1 MPLPRTMFKDQA
13 IESAELQRFGGPI
26 NGQDKLVAKI
36 MNVIR
41 RTNIT
46 VSPPAHIKPIVWAD
60 PIDLSARVT
69 IAAAASAAWTTAV
82 TYTAPPGRWARIS
95 GYGVQV
101 LDAAYTYNGSL
112 LWRIVKNGFEEVGP
126 GMSNWAEQRG
136 SLVNMRPVYIRVEE
150 DQTIQFQVRRAVAAG
165 APQDVDMGLTGWQW
179 PLRMNYEGTGAVVT
193 SF

>member
-1 MPLPRTMFKDQA
+1 MPMPRTQFKDA
-13 IESAELQRFGGPI
+13 DIEERERRHFDRPPTPEDG
-26 NGQDKLVAKI
+26 LVAKI

-46 VSPPAHIKPIVWAD
+46 VSPPAHNKPIIWSD

-69 IAAAASAAWTTAV
+69 VPAAVGAYQTV
-82 TYTAPPGRWARIS
+82 IQYQAPPGRWARID

-112 LWRIVKNGFEEVGP
+112 LWRIVKNGVEEVGP
-126 GMSNWAEQRG
+126 GLSNWAEQRG
-136 SLVNMRPVYIRVEE
+136 SLVNMRPIYIRVEE
-150 DQTIQFQVRRAVAAG
+150 DDVITFQVRRAVAAG

>member
-1 MPLPRTMFKDQA
+1 MPPPHTMFKDQA
-13 IESAELQRFGGPI
+13 IEQAERQRFAGEP
-26 NGQDKLVAKI
+26 NGQDRLVAKI

-46 VSPPAHIKPIVWAD
+46 VSPPAHIKPIVWSE

-69 IAAAASAAWTTAV
+69 LPAAVSPYQTVV
-82 TYTAPPGRWARIS
+82 TYTAPPGRWARLDA
-95 GYGVQV
+95 YGVQV
-101 LDAAYTYNGSL
+101 LDAAYTYNGSI
-112 LWRIVKNGFEEVGP
+112 LWRIVKNGFEEIGQ
-126 GMSNWAEQRG
+126 GLSNWAEQRG
-136 SLVNMRPVYIRVEE
+136 SLVNMRPIYIRVEE

-165 APQDVDMGLTGWQW
+165 APQDIDMGLTGWQW